1 MSILKILFILSE
13 ILKSYPVYPANLV
26 HPVYF

>member
-13 ILKSYPVYPANLV
+13 ILKGYPVHPENLV

>member
-13 ILKSYPVYPANLV
+13 ILKSYHV
-26 HPVYF
+26 HPENPVWRILV